1 MLFMKYRLAIFDLD
15 GTILNTID
23 DIADSCNFILK
34 KNNFPVHTVNEI
46 KYFVGNGIPKLIER
60 ALPQNTPSDTKQ
72 GILDQFIEYY
82 GSHST
87 VKTCAYNGITELLE
101 NLKSNG
107 IRIAVNTNKHEQT
120 SIDLCNKFFPGLI
133 DIVCGGRP
141 DVHHKPDPTGVE
153 KILAAE
159 KVEKSKAVFIGDSD
173 VDIATA
179 KNAGIDSITVDWG
192 FRGKDF
198 LIAHGAKNVAMTP
211 SELLKMILG

>member
-1 MLFMKYRLAIFDLD
+1 MKYRLAIFDLD
-15 GTILNTID
+15 GTILNTLD
-23 DIADSCNFILK
+23 DIADSCNFILE

-60 ALPQNTPSDTKQ
+60 ALPEDTPPDTKKE
-72 GILDQFIEYY
+72 ILNQFIEYY
-82 GSHST
+82 GSHAT
-87 VKTCAYNGITELLE
+87 VKTCAYDGITSLLE
-101 NLKSNG
+101 NLKANKVH
-107 IRIAVNTNKHEQT
+107 IAVNTNKHEQT
-120 SIDLCNKFFPGLI
+120 SVDLCTRFFPGLI

-141 DVHHKPDPTGVE
+141 DVHHKPDPAGVE

-179 KNAGIDSITVDWG
+179 RNAGIDSIGAGWG

-198 LIAHGAKNVAMTP
+198 LIANGASKVAMTP
-211 SELLKMILG
+211 QELLQMILG